1 MWSTAHAASSSP
13 SRPTPPYAEIGK
25 NTRAY
30 EGNEESAEPEGM
42 ARKEYEQKCT
52 HPELRKELLEDQHPP
67 RAAER
72 PQSATPRSGVREEGQ
87 LQGRERREPGGP
99 EEVDR

>member
-1 MWSTAHAASSSP
+1 V
-13 SRPTPPYAEIGK
+13 IGK

-52 HPELRKELLEDQHPP
+52 HPELRKELLEAQASTKGGGAPARRNP
-67 RAAER
+67 SLRSTRRGAAARARKTRAR
-72 PQSATPRSGVREEGQ
+72 RS
-87 LQGRERREPGGP
+87 
-99 EEVDR
+99 